1 MERKITLILFA
12 LFGLYYVFFF
22 DAIPVS
28 WQMVFKLIPMVLLI
42 ILALRSHGEKS
53 YKQIIIG
60 GLIFCAIG
68 DYTLQW
74 FIVGLCS
81 FLIGHLFYITA
92 FSKTNNRKT
101 PVNAKIVLIIYGLS
115 MMLWLAST
123 ILRTGDTVLAIA
135 VCAYI
140 IVILLMGWTSFRT
153 TSRFAIIGAFLFIA
167 SDSVLAINRFI
178 TDIPYAHIL
187 IMATYYGAQLF
198 IALSIVQYA
207 APRNKM
213 LQ

>member
-1 MERKITLILFA
+1 MERKIILTLFLI
-12 LFGLYYVFFF
+12 FGLYYVFFF

-28 WQMVFKLIPMVLLI
+28 WQMVFKLIPMILLI

-53 YKQIIIG
+53 YKSIIIG
-60 GLIFCAIG
+60 GLVFCAIG

-92 FSKTNNRKT
+92 FSKTNNRQT
-101 PVNAKIVLIIYGLS
+101 PVSAKVVLIIYGLS

-123 ILRTGDTVLAIA
+123 ILRTGDAVLTIA

-153 TSRFAIIGAFLFIA
+153 ASSFAIIGAFLFIA

-207 APRNKM
+207 ALRNKM